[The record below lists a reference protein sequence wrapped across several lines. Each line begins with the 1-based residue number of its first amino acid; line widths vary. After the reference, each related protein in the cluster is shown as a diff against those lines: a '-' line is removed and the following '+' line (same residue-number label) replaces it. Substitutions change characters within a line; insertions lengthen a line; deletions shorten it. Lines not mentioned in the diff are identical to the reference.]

1 MILPIFPIL
10 LFYNCSVLLSDFT
23 QMAVVTSLRLYDSQ
37 IFEGRGS
44 WGILYLQ
51 RAFFLRSLYDLK
63 NEEYRN
69 RKTKETEKN
78 KLYEI
83 ETTGQESEN
92 RKNRRVVKRNS
103 RIERTVHVEL
113 ELNYGSQLLLYFLP
127 FSDLALIAPFC
138 QTIQAS

>member
-1 MILPIFPIL
+1 MIWFFQFSR
-10 LFYNCSVLLSDFT
+10 FYYFTTVVCYLLSDFT

-44 WGILYLQ
+44 WGILHLQ

-78 KLYEI
+78 IL
-83 ETTGQESEN
+83 
-92 RKNRRVVKRNS
+92 
-103 RIERTVHVEL
+103 
-113 ELNYGSQLLLYFLP
+113 
-127 FSDLALIAPFC
+127 
-138 QTIQAS
+138 